1 MGKPL
6 ALRSILPQTPHNPVY
21 VCGGALGPGSR
32 SRCRPGAL
40 AALSRDAVRPGAGR
54 QGEGSLDK
62 GGGVQPTGSMW
73 LLQRRYSGAPVTA
86 QVGPAAVV
94 AARGTCCARSGSPP
108 PSLASPWRNSC
119 TSTRPSLLLSSS
131 SNRRP
136 QRCRRSASLEPPRM
150 APARGGGEAPQRRP
164 RRGLSGSPSPPG
176 SPKGQLPGPP
186 AQQPLRCGAKLLH
199 LLEVINASRP
209 RPRQN
214 LRLLLPQPP
223 E

>member
-1 MGKPL
+1 M
-6 ALRSILPQTPHNPVY
+6 
-21 VCGGALGPGSR
+21 
-32 SRCRPGAL
+32 
-40 AALSRDAVRPGAGR
+40 
-54 QGEGSLDK
+54 
-62 GGGVQPTGSMW
+62 
-73 LLQRRYSGAPVTA
+73 
-86 QVGPAAVV
+86 V
-94 AARGTCCARSGSPP
+94 AAHSTCCARSGSPL

-150 APARGGGEAPQRRP
+150 APAQGGGEAPQRRP

-176 SPKGQLPGPP
+176 SPQSQLPRPP
-186 AQQPLRCGAKLLH
+186 APQPLQCGAELRH

-214 LRLLLPQPP
+214 LVSSSDPHYLGEGAGGGAGGVGKHSRRLWFCTSDSAFLGR
-223 E
+223 

>member
-1 MGKPL
+1 MWGWGR
-6 ALRSILPQTPHNPVY
+6 AT
-21 VCGGALGPGSR
+21 LGLGRR

-40 AALSRDAVRPGAGR
+40 AVLPRDAVRPILGR
-54 QGEGSLDK
+54 QGEGSPGR
-62 GGGVQPTGSMW
+62 GGGVQPTGSPW
-73 LLQRRYSGAPVTA
+73 LLPPTHSGARA
-86 QVGPAAVV
+86 GPAAVV

-108 PSLASPWRNSC
+108 PSLARPWRNSC

-136 QRCRRSASLEPPRM
+136 QRCRRSASPETPRM

-176 SPKGQLPGPP
+176 PPQGQLPRPP
-186 AQQPLRCGAKLLH
+186 APQPPRGGAELLH

-209 RPRQN
+209 RSHQN
-214 LRLLLPQPP
+214 SLLLLRPASLGGGGRGRSRGRG
-223 E
+223 EGY